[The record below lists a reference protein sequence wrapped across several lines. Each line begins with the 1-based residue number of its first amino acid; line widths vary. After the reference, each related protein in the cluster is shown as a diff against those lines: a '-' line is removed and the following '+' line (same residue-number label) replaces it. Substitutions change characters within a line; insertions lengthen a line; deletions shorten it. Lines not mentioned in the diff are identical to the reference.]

1 MAKKMEYHS
10 YLENG
15 KMFMACK
22 DGCGTYERVSEETS
36 SVRCW
41 K

>member
-15 KMFMACK
+15 QMFMACR
-22 DGCGTYERVSEETS
+22 DCGTYERVSEETVA
-36 SVRCW
+36 VRC
-41 K
+41 